1 MPTQTSRSG
10 LLFALGA
17 YLLWGF
23 FPVYWKLLQGVGAF
37 EVLGHRIVWSLAFV
51 VALLAAR
58 RNWTWLRTILRDP
71 RALAIYAV
79 AACFVGA
86 NWALYIWAVNSGHVV
101 ETSLG
106 YFINP
111 LINVLFGALLF
122 GERLRRAQAWAVALA
137 ASGVLYLTIA
147 HGHPPWISLALACS
161 FAIYGVLK
169 KKGPLGSVEGLT
181 VETAILFFPALAWLL
196 FIEREG
202 TGSFGHAPPLTEAL
216 LVFSG
221 VATAVPLVFFGAAV
235 RRLTLTTL
243 GLMQYLAPTIQ
254 FLLGVFLYKEPF
266 TATRAVGFA
275 LIWSGL
281 IVYSAESVINHRRVR
296 RQALLGSY
304 EAA

>member
-10 LLFALGA
+10 LLFALVA

-23 FPVYWKLLQGVGAF
+23 FPVYWKLLTGVGAF
-37 EVLGHRIVWSLAFV
+37 EILGHRIVWSLGFV
-51 VALLAAR
+51 LALLAAR
-58 RNWTWLRTILRDP
+58 RHWSWV
-71 RALAIYAV
+71 RALLREPRVLATYAV

-122 GERLRRAQAWAVALA
+122 GERLRRLQKWAVGLA

-147 HGHPPWISLALACS
+147 HGHPPWISLTLATS

-181 VETAILFFPALAWLL
+181 VETAILFIPAMVWLL
-196 FIEREG
+196 SLEREG
-202 TGSFGHAPPLTEAL
+202 TGSFGHASPLTQTL
-216 LVFSG
+216 LAFSG
-221 VATAVPLVFFGAAV
+221 VATALPLLCFGAAV

-243 GLMQYLAPTIQ
+243 GLMQYIAPTIQ
-254 FLLGVFLYKEPF
+254 FLLGVFLYHEPF
-266 TATRAVGFA
+266 SSTRAVGFA

-281 IVYSAESVINHRRVR
+281 IVYTAESLLNHRRTR
-296 RQALLGSY
+296 RQALLASY